1 MCFFFPS
8 NISYVY
14 LPSVRSNHQKV
25 TTSATWEVSHGD
37 HSESYFSRLNKSQH
51 TGYPG
56 IGGFANTKW
65 TQAKKRLYASPL
77 LALEA
82 TQTKNWIHKENELE
96 GDHSY
101 LSSHP
106 GTQSTDEETCL
117 LSQPGYDH
125 HRRPDSM
132 LDVWSRPIHKVGYTG
147 GRMRG
152 AQVAMAPHSSTLAWK
167 IPWTEEPGRLQS
179 MGSQRVGHD

>member
-8 NISYVY
+8 NMSYLY

-37 HSESYFSRLNKSQH
+37 HSESYYSRLNKSQH
-51 TGYPG
+51 TGCPG
-56 IGGFANTKW
+56 IGGLANTKW

-96 GDHSY
+96 GDHK
-101 LSSHP
+101 LPQQPPRHP
-106 GTQSTDEETCL
+106 GTQAPRAQT
-117 LSQPGYDH
+117 
-125 HRRPDSM
+125 
-132 LDVWSRPIHKVGYTG
+132 SRPVFCPSLDSLIWIFNFFSY
-147 GRMRG
+147 
-152 AQVAMAPHSSTLAWK
+152 
-167 IPWTEEPGRLQS
+167 I
-179 MGSQRVGHD
+179 